1 MGPTRLRSCGRSPG
15 DRLLMVTTDSL
26 ATYNCSLHVVQSHCT
41 GYGGV
46 SLIQSCGG
54 IPFVL

>member
-1 MGPTRLRSCGRSPG
+1 MGPTGLRSCDRSPG
-15 DRLLMVTTDSL
+15 DYLLMVTMDSL
-26 ATYNCSLHVVQSHCT
+26 VTYNFSLHVVQSHCT